1 MLVFGIEEK
10 DKDKRQNDGDEDIEK
25 KIKDLVTTAGMTEKL
40 DRQRI
45 ITDIKSASKSHSNKL
60 GDKAKNKPKD

>member
-1 MLVFGIEEK
+1 MLVFGIEGK
-10 DKDKRQNDGDEDIEK
+10 DKDKRQNNGDEDIENE
-25 KIKDLVTTAGMTEKL
+25 IKDLITTAGMAKKL

-45 ITDIKSASKSHSNKL
+45 VADIKSAGESHGNKL